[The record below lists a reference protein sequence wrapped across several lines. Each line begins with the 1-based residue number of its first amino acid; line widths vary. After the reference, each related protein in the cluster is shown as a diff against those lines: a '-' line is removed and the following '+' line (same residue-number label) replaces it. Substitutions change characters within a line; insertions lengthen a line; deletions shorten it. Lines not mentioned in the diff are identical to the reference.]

1 MICSL
6 KLTCFFLVFTKKY
19 GCVFFKTCVWVF
31 FVFCLFW
38 WCLQNTHDRSMA
50 TYGGSLHWEPAKLQ
64 DSISQHM
71 ALSDDVGSFPPVQL
85 DFISS
90 YNLDIPQCWT
100 HIFIFHCLN
109 SKSLT
114 LVGQSH
120 FFNGFFYKLSNCLDG
135 PWD

>member
-1 MICSL
+1 MGGKNHQGISAKQHDL
-6 KLTCFFLVFTKKY
+6 FPQIDMFFLVFTKKY

-71 ALSDDVGSFPPVQL
+71 ALSDDVGSFPP
-85 DFISS
+85 F
-90 YNLDIPQCWT
+90 N
-100 HIFIFHCLN
+100 
-109 SKSLT
+109 LT
-114 LVGQSH
+114 LYRATTWISPNVGHTYS
-120 FFNGFFYKLSNCLDG
+120 FFIV
-135 PWD
+135 